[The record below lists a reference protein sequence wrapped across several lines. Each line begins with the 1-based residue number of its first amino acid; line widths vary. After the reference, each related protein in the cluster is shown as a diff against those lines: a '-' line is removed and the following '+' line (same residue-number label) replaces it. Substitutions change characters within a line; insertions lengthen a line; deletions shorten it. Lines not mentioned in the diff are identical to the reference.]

1 MFRMLTKQDRSYIDN
16 LLDSRFADF
25 EIKMDAKFEA
35 LAIMIQTGF
44 SECVTKTEFNL
55 EINNLKSE
63 MDDRFNVINERL
75 NSVDNCLYNL
85 EGKVNTMEFK
95 LITAP
100 NNRLDKL
107 EDDVRQI
114 KAKIGIA

>member
-1 MFRMLTKQDRSYIDN
+1 MFRMLTKQDRKYIDQKIE
-16 LLDSRFADF
+16 D
-25 EIKMDAKFEA
+25 
-35 LAIMIQTGF
+35 LAIMIQKGF

-55 EINNLKSE
+55 EINNLRSE
-63 MDDRFNVINERL
+63 MDDRFNVVNERL
-75 NSVDNCLYNL
+75 NSVDDRLYNL

-95 LITAP
+95 LVTAP
-100 NNRLDKL
+100 SNRLDKV